1 MSELIEGTRAM
12 EARARAFYLEHIGRA
27 HFHTDGEKSRVGL
40 ILMRRESEYS
50 SKWKCSKHA
59 KGLQKEGCGGGETVA
74 LAVGGRRDQRR
85 VPKCRRFLPALTGVA
100 MCQRLPTAGVLMGC
114 WFCLPCVCIGRG
126 KANTGQPS

>member
-1 MSELIEGTRAM
+1 
-12 EARARAFYLEHIGRA
+12 
-27 HFHTDGEKSRVGL
+27 
-40 ILMRRESEYS
+40 MRQESECS

-59 KGLQKEGCGGGETVA
+59 KGLHKEGCGGGE
-74 LAVGGRRDQRR
+74 AVGASEALTERGRRDKSR

-114 WFCLPCVCIGRG
+114 WFCLPRVRIGRG